1 MNIQL
6 SDYQM
11 AMGLNDQVLFGG
23 HTSVEDLE
31 NLNKALTA
39 GSITGR
45 DTTNL
50 TTASGAPLKVESLE
64 KTLKILTFNQQ
75 DVTFWKNIPKAPA
88 FNTVEEFNQ
97 LTSYGQDRGGFYN
110 EGELP
115 NTEDSTY
122 VRRAQLIKFL
132 GVTKEVTHPMTL
144 VNTMI
149 GSAIEREIT
158 NGTLWILRKLDKA
171 LYFGNQSVVTQE
183 FDGLMTQHQNNDQF
197 TTLDQYLQSNVVVD
211 CRGSYLKEAHIEN
224 AANSIITNFGIGTD
238 IYAPPRVL
246 SDFVKQFYGNKF
258 IVPNTPSLT
267 AGVMGQRVKSFESQF
282 GNINLN
288 YDIFMAPKGATSS
301 GASAQSSNNAAT
313 APLADPSN
321 PTTAQTGIAN
331 SYFQNPNGLGV
342 TDAGNY
348 VYAVSSLNRY
358 GESAITVLGSGAAT
372 VAVGGAIDL
381 KFTLPTSTYPATG
394 VQVYRSLMGGTV
406 ASGTLLYPIFTI
418 SATQLAA
425 GYDGAAAGSVRDRNV
440 YISNCS
446 QAFLVQHNTEVIE
459 FKQLAPLMKM
469 DLAIVA
475 PSFRFMV
482 LLYGTPFL
490 YAPLKFV
497 KFINIGLATP

>member
-1 MNIQL
+1 MPIQL
-6 SDYQM
+6 SDYQL

-75 DVTFWKNIPKAPA
+75 DIVFWKNIPQAPA
-88 FNTVEEFNQ
+88 FNTVEEYNQ
-97 LTSYGQDRGGFYN
+97 LTSYGADRGGFYN

-122 VRRAQLIKFL
+122 VRRAQLVKFL

-171 LYFGNQSVVTQE
+171 LYFGNSTNVPQE
-183 FDGLMTQHQNNDQF
+183 FDGILTQHASYDQF
-197 TTLDQYLQSNVVVD
+197 SSLDAYLGSNVIVD
-211 CRGSYLKEAHIEN
+211 LRGDYLKEKYIEN
-224 AANSIITNFGIGTD
+224 GANSIIENFGLGTD
-238 IYAPPRVL
+238 LYAPPRVL
-246 SDFVKQFYGNKF
+246 SDFVKNFYGNKF
-258 IVPNTPSLT
+258 IQPNTVALT

-288 YDIFMAPKGATSS
+288 YDIFFNQPPAKTTASTNTSTNAP
-301 GASAQSSNNAAT
+301 T
-313 APLADPSN
+313 APVSVS
-321 PTTAQTGIAN
+321 TTSQTGIAN
-331 SYFQNPNGLGV
+331 SKFFNPNALG
-342 TDAGNY
+342 TSDAGNY
-348 VYAVSSLNRY
+348 VYAASTVNRY
-358 GESAITVLGSGAAT
+358 GESALTQIGASAAT
-372 VAVGGAIDL
+372 VAAGGAIDL
-381 KFTLPTSTYPATG
+381 TFTIPSSTYPATG
-394 VQVYRSLMGGTV
+394 INIYRSLLGQAAGAT
-406 ASGTLLYPIFTI
+406 TQLYLIFSI
-418 SATQLAA
+418 SAAQLTA
-425 GYDGAAAGSVRDRNV
+425 GYDGAAAGSVRDRNN
-440 YISNCS
+440 YISNTN
-446 QAFLVQHNTEVIE
+446 QAFLVQQNTEVLE

-469 DLAIVA
+469 DLAVIA
-475 PSFRFMV
+475 PSFRFMI

-490 YAPLKFV
+490 YAPLKLV
-497 KFINIGLATP
+497 RFINIGLAP

>member
-1 MNIQL
+1 MNVQL
-6 SDYQM
+6 SDYQL

-23 HTSVEDLE
+23 HTSAEDLD
-31 NLNKALTA
+31 NLNKALQA

-64 KTLKILTFNQQ
+64 KTLKVLTYNQQ

-88 FNTVEEFNQ
+88 FNTVEEYNQ
-97 LTSYGQDRGGFYN
+97 LSSYGADRGGFYN

-122 VRRAQLIKFL
+122 VRRAQLVKFL

-171 LYFGNQSVVTQE
+171 LYFGNSSIVTQE
-183 FDGLMTQHQNNDQF
+183 FDGILTQHANNDQF
-197 TTLDQYLQSNVVVD
+197 ASLDAYLGSNVVVD
-211 CRGSYLKEAHIEN
+211 LRGQPLGEKYIEN
-224 AANSIITNFGIGTD
+224 AANGIIENFGLGTD
-238 IYAPPRVL
+238 LYAPPRVL
-246 SDFVKQFYGNKF
+246 SDFVKNFYGNKF
-258 IVPNTPSLT
+258 IQPNTPALT
-267 AGVMGQRVKSFESQF
+267 NGVMGQRVKSFESQF

-288 YDIFMAPKGATSS
+288 YDIFMNPAPAKTTASAATS
-301 GASAQSSNNAAT
+301 ANAPT
-313 APLADPSN
+313 APLADGSN

-331 SYFQNPNGLGV
+331 SYFVNPNAQGV

-348 VYAVSSLNRY
+348 VYGVSAINRY
-358 GESAITVLGSGAAT
+358 GESVVTSLGAAAT
-372 VAVGGAIDL
+372 VAAGGAIDL
-381 KFTLPTSTYPATG
+381 KFTLPASTFTATG
-394 VQVYRSLMGGTV
+394 AIIYRSLKGQVTGATTV
-406 ASGTLLYPIFTI
+406 LYPIFTI
-418 SATQLAA
+418 NPTQLAA
-425 GYDGAAAGSVRDRNV
+425 GYDGAAALSVRDRNV
-440 YISNCS
+440 YIPNTYK
-446 QAFLVQHNTEVIE
+446 AMLVQHNTEVIE

-469 DLAIVA
+469 DLAVIA

-490 YAPLKFV
+490 YAPLKLV
-497 KFINIGLATP
+497 QFINIGLAA

>member
-6 SDYQM
+6 SDYQL

-23 HTSVEDLE
+23 HTSAEDLE

-64 KTLKILTFNQQ
+64 KTLKVLTYGAQ
-75 DVTFWKNIPKAPA
+75 DVTFWKNIPKSPA

-97 LTSYGQDRGGFYN
+97 LTNYGADRGGFYN

-132 GVTKEVTHPMTL
+132 GVTREITHPMTL

-149 GSAIEREIT
+149 GSAIDKEIS

-171 LYFGNQSVVTQE
+171 LYFGNSAVVTQE
-183 FDGLMTQHQNNDQF
+183 FDGLMTQHSNNDQF
-197 TTLDQYLQSNVVVD
+197 TSLDQYLQSGVVVD
-211 CRGSYLKEAHIEN
+211 CRGLPLKELHIEN

-238 IYAPPRVL
+238 LYAPPRVL
-246 SDFVKQFYGNKF
+246 SDFVKLFYGNKF

-267 AGVMGQRVKSFESQF
+267 GGVMGQRVESFASQF
-282 GNINLN
+282 GNIKLN
-288 YDIFMAPKGATSS
+288 WDIFMAPKGATTS
-301 GASAQSSNNAAT
+301 GTSVATSNNAPT
-313 APLADPSN
+313 APLADGVA
-321 PTTAQTGIAN
+321 PTTAQTGVAN
-331 SYFQNPNGLGV
+331 SYFQNPNASGGS
-342 TDAGNY
+342 DAGNY
-348 VYAVSSLNRY
+348 VYAVSALNRY
-358 GESAITVLGSGAAT
+358 GESAITVLGGAAAT
-372 VAVGGAIDL
+372 VAAGGAVDL
-381 KFTLPTSTYPATG
+381 KFTLPASTYPATG
-394 VQVYRSLMGGTV
+394 VQVYRSLIGGTV
-406 ASGTLLYPIFTI
+406 AAGTLLYPIFTI
-418 SATQLAA
+418 SAAQLTA
-425 GYDGAAAGSVRDRNV
+425 GYDGAAAGLVRDRNV
-440 YISNCS
+440 FMPNTQ

-475 PSFRFMV
+475 PSFRFMI

-497 KFINIGLATP
+497 KFINIGLAA

>member
-1 MNIQL
+1 MSIQL
-6 SDYQM
+6 SDYQL

-64 KTLKILTFNQQ
+64 KTLKIITYNQQ
-75 DVTFWKNIPKAPA
+75 DIVFWKNIPQAPA
-88 FNTVEEFNQ
+88 FNTVEEYNQ
-97 LTSYGQDRGGFYN
+97 LTSYGADRGGFYN

-122 VRRAQLIKFL
+122 VRRAQLVKFL

-171 LYFGNQSVVTQE
+171 LYFGNSTNVPQE
-183 FDGLMTQHQNNDQF
+183 FDGILTQHANYDQF
-197 TTLDQYLQSNVVVD
+197 SSLDAYLGSNVIVD
-211 CRGSYLKEAHIEN
+211 LRGDYLKEKYIEN
-224 AANSIITNFGIGTD
+224 GANSIIENFGLGTD
-238 IYAPPRVL
+238 LYAPPRVL
-246 SDFVKQFYGNKF
+246 SDFVKNFYGNKF
-258 IVPNTPSLT
+258 IQPNTVALT

-288 YDIFMAPKGATSS
+288 YDIFFNQPPAKTT
-301 GASAQSSNNAAT
+301 ASASTSTNAPT
-313 APLADPSN
+313 APVSVS
-321 PTTAQTGIAN
+321 TTSQTGIAN
-331 SYFQNPNGLGV
+331 SKFFNPNALGGN
-342 TDAGNY
+342 DAGNY
-348 VYAVSSLNRY
+348 VYAASVINRY
-358 GESAITVLGSGAAT
+358 GESALTQIGASAAT
-372 VAVGGAIDL
+372 VAAGGAVDL
-381 KFTLPTSTYPATG
+381 AFTIPSSTYPATG
-394 VQVYRSLMGGTV
+394 INIYRSLIGGV
-406 ASGTLLYPIFTI
+406 AGSTTSLYLIFSI
-418 SATQLAA
+418 STAQQTA
-425 GYDGAAAGSVRDRNV
+425 GYDGAAAGSVRDRNN
-440 YISNCS
+440 YISNTN
-446 QAFLVQHNTEVIE
+446 QAFLVQQNTEVIE

-469 DLAIVA
+469 DLAVIA
-475 PSFRFMV
+475 PSFRFMI

-490 YAPLKFV
+490 YAPLKLV
-497 KFINIGLATP
+497 RFINIGLAP